1 MSEKK
6 SNKKDAARDSSGAV
20 ITIPSPNDE
29 MLEVTVQGTV
39 PLIVNAFPPK
49 AKQQLKDKDANAP
62 KKPHPKRDPEA
73 EYQAALYRV
82 PGDGDESY
90 GLMAKGF
97 KSGMV
102 QIAKDLPGKEIN
114 GAFIMRQ
121 IFVEPDVGDLVRMET
136 KSGWVRREDMVR
148 VNGKTPMVRYRPEF
162 ADWKV
167 KLRITYNADVLDAQG
182 IINLLSAAG
191 RRIGYGELRRE
202 KGGTYGMYK
211 IVGKAKVIKDAA

>member
-1 MSEKK
+1 MPSKK
-6 SNKKDAARDSSGAV
+6 TDKKVAARDSSGAV
-20 ITIPSPNDE
+20 ITIPSLNDE
-29 MLEVTVQGTV
+29 VLEVTVVGTC
-39 PLIVNAFPPK
+39 PLIINAFPEK
-49 AKQQLKDKDANAP
+49 AKQQLKDKDANSP
-62 KKPHPKRDPEA
+62 KKAHPKRDPEA
-73 EYQAALYRV
+73 EYQAALYRI
-82 PGDGDESY
+82 PGEGDESY

-102 QIAKDLPGKEIN
+102 QVAKDLPGKEIN

-191 RRIGYGELRRE
+191 SRIGYGELRRE
-202 KGGTYGMYK
+202 KGGTYGRYA
-211 IVGKAKVIKDAA
+211 IEGEAKLLQSAA